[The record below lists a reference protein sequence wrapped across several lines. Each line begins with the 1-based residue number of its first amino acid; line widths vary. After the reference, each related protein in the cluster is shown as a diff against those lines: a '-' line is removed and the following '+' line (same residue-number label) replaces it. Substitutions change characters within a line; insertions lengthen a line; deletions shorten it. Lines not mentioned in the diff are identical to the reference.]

1 MLHRCLDVAYEQ
13 SRGIVRTWQ
22 SQGNQARCLMLELS
36 GLSFGTCPEPNIGA
50 HLFMLKPSYDGL
62 HAIRMQPPIWYA
74 DCEAPQNSAL
84 SAASC
89 QVLRGALVRVCTD
102 CFRIIPGA
110 ADRPTLAHRTGAVAA
125 RSTRLAPLR
134 IECHRRGSVE
144 GDLVW
149 PA

>member
-62 HAIRMQPPIWYA
+62 HASECTTQSGMPIVRSRRIPHLARRRVKCYVA
-74 DCEAPQNSAL
+74 HL
-84 SAASC
+84 FGFVLTASE
-89 QVLRGALVRVCTD
+89 LYRA
-102 CFRIIPGA
+102 
-110 ADRPTLAHRTGAVAA
+110 
-125 RSTRLAPLR
+125 LR
-134 IECHRRGSVE
+134 IGRR
-144 GDLVW
+144 
-149 PA
+149 